1 MAISTNISSKD
12 QKVRLSIYEH
22 IVETGLAP
30 TNDNLA
36 DCLRVSR
43 EELVSSLVR
52 LTSNRA
58 LVLFPDTN
66 EIWMAHPFSAVPSP
80 YPVRTNRMTYY
91 ANCAWDALGIPALL
105 QVDSLT
111 ETTCA
116 DCQESL
122 TIGVTGN
129 KLVDFGYVIHFAIPP
144 RHFWDNVGFT

>member
-36 DCLRVSR
+36 DCLGVSR

-66 EIWMAHPFSAVPSP
+66 EIWMAHPFSAVPTP

-129 KLVDFGYVIHFAIPP
+129 KLVDFGYVIEFAIPP

>member
-66 EIWMAHPFSAVPSP
+66 EIWMAHPFP
-80 YPVRTNRMTYY
+80 R
-91 ANCAWDALGIPALL
+91 
-105 QVDSLT
+105 
-111 ETTCA
+111 
-116 DCQESL
+116 CQHR
-122 TIGVTGN
+122 IQ
-129 KLVDFGYVIHFAIPP
+129 
-144 RHFWDNVGFT
+144 

>member
-36 DCLRVSR
+36 DCLGVSR

-66 EIWMAHPFSAVPSP
+66 EIWMAHPFSAVPTP

-111 ETTCA
+111 ETTCT

-129 KLVDFGYVIHFAIPP
+129 
-144 RHFWDNVGFT
+144 

>member
-36 DCLRVSR
+36 DCLGVSR

-66 EIWMAHPFSAVPSP
+66 EIWMAHPFSAVPTP

-111 ETTCA
+111 ETECS
-116 DCQESL
+116 DCQETL
-122 TIGVTGN
+122 NMGVAGDSPT
-129 KLVDFGYVIHFAIPP
+129 DSGYFIHFAVPL
-144 RHFWDNVGFT
+144 RHFWDDIGFT

>member
-66 EIWMAHPFSAVPSP
+66 EIWMAHPFSAVPTP

-129 KLVDFGYVIHFAIPP
+129 KLVDFGYVIDFAIPP